1 MPSAFRWGL
10 IFDQTAPYH
19 APGMLRGSPQASM
32 GSASLIPRIVVRGD
46 WGVSPLSLFLW
57 WSSFSAAGGPGPSL
71 FCLNGLAFWG
81 CTVPLQGGGFDGE
94 STLPVWA
101 AGWGQDSGV
110 GVTLG
115 VVWEGLYWGR

>member
-1 MPSAFRWGL
+1 
-10 IFDQTAPYH
+10 
-19 APGMLRGSPQASM
+19 MLWGSPQASM
-32 GSASLIPRIVVRGD
+32 GSASPIPRIVVRGV

-57 WSSFSAAGGPGPSL
+57 WSFFSAAGGPGPSL
-71 FCLNGLAFWG
+71 FCLNGLTFWG
-81 CTVPLQGGGFDGE
+81 CTVPLWGGGFDSE

-110 GVTLG
+110 GVTPG